1 MYKMKLVEML
11 IKKHLLATFVSLSL
25 LLFAGAVVAQDRW
38 VTDQGEFTMR
48 SGKSTS
54 NKIVRMLKSGM
65 RVELLQTDAE
75 RGYSLVR
82 IPGGPEG
89 WVVSRF
95 LLSSPPALVRL
106 PQLEKDISRVA
117 ELSDAKQALQIEV
130 RQLATENKNL
140 AAELDRIKRVS
151 ASAVKLDR
159 ENSTLRSSLSAARS
173 EISELEDDN
182 RKLGSKSNREWFVV
196 GAVVLVFGVLM
207 GLIIPRLK
215 VRKKSSW

>member
-25 LLFAGAVVAQDRW
+25 LLCAGAVVAQDRW

>member
-1 MYKMKLVEML
+1 MKLVEML

>member
-1 MYKMKLVEML
+1 
-11 IKKHLLATFVSLSL
+11 
-25 LLFAGAVVAQDRW
+25 
-38 VTDQGEFTMR
+38 MR

-106 PQLEKDISRVA
+106 PQLEKDIGRVA
-117 ELSDAKQALQIEV
+117 ELSDAKQALQTEV
-130 RQLATENKNL
+130 RQLASENKNL
-140 AAELDRIKRVS
+140 AAELDRIKLVS

-159 ENSTLRSSLSAARS
+159 ENSTLRSSLSSAS
-173 EISELEDDN
+173 SQISELEEDN
-182 RKLGSKSNREWFVV
+182 RKLGSKSNRDWFVV

>member
-1 MYKMKLVEML
+1 MKLVEML

-25 LLFAGAVVAQDRW
+25 LLCAGAVVAQDRW

>member
-1 MYKMKLVEML
+1 MKLVEML
-11 IKKHLLATFVSLSL
+11 IKKHLLAICVSLSL
-25 LLFAGAVVAQDRW
+25 LLLAGVATAQERW
-38 VTDQGEFTMR
+38 VTDRGEFTMR

-75 RGYSLVR
+75 LGYSLVR

-106 PQLEKDISRVA
+106 PQLEKDIGRVA
-117 ELSDAKQALQIEV
+117 ELSDAKQALQTEV
-130 RQLATENKNL
+130 RQLASENKNL
-140 AAELDRIKRVS
+140 AAELDRIKLVS

-159 ENSTLRSSLSAARS
+159 ENSTLRSSLSSAS
-173 EISELEDDN
+173 SQISELEEDN
-182 RKLGSKSNREWFVV
+182 RKLGSKSNRDWFVV

>member
-1 MYKMKLVEML
+1 MKLVEML
-11 IKKHLLATFVSLSL
+11 IKKHLLATFLSLSL

-130 RQLATENKNL
+130 RQLTTENKNL

-173 EISELEDDN
+173 EISELEEDN